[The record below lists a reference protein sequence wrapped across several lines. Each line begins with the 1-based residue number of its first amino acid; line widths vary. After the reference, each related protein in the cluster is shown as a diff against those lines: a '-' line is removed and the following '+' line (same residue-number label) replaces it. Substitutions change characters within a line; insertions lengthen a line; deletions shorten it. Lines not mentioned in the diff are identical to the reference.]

1 MNRAWQELFGR
12 GLVATSDDFGTRAE
26 PPTHPELLDW
36 LAIEFMERGWKGKS
50 LHRLIVTSATYRQS
64 SKTREELLARDPAN
78 TLLARQQRLRL
89 PAELIR
95 DATFA
100 AAGLLNHEVGGPSAR
115 PPLPNGVLDLGYG
128 GGAKWKESN
137 GAERYRRGLYT
148 LFLRTTPHPQL
159 MNFDAPDSML
169 SCSRRDR
176 STTPLQALN
185 LLNDASFFEAAQLL
199 ATRVL
204 RSAGKTMPERIRYA
218 FRLCVAREPR
228 PEEAERLERFYR
240 QQVEI
245 LEKNPA
251 LIESLF
257 PAGDL
262 DGISPVEAA
271 PWVGVG
277 RLLLNLDEFITRG

>member
-1 MNRAWQELFGR
+1 MCS
-12 GLVATSDDFGTRAE
+12 SD
-26 PPTHPELLDW
+26 L
-36 LAIEFMERGWKGKS
+36 
-50 LHRLIVTSATYRQS
+50 
-64 SKTREELLARDPAN
+64 
-78 TLLARQQRLRL
+78 
-89 PAELIR
+89 
-95 DATFA
+95 ATFA